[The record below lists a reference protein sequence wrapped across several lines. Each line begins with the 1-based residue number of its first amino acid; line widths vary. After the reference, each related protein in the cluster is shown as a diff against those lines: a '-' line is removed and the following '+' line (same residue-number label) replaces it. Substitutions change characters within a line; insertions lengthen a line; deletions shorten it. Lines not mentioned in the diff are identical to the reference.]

1 MHRSQGNFISEAN
14 TSPTIKYE
22 FYCLIPTGLKFSDL
36 SLHQPFLETVWYTD
50 YCVPS
55 QSSWL
60 RRSGVRPENLHIWCL
75 QVTPMMLAQGLDFK
89 THYSRIFQKHAC
101 CKSSRSCPLFLSSP
115 WSLKYLGSGLPPK
128 KQQDEGALIRK
139 DPRITKLAWDAQT
152 SLTKQNM
159 MWAFTEIFICVPT
172 GHPARGE
179 WQKITP
185 QQLSSFLE
193 V

>member
-1 MHRSQGNFISEAN
+1 MHRPQGNFISEAN
-14 TSPTIKYE
+14 TSPTTKYE
-22 FYCLIPTGLKFSDL
+22 FYCLLRTWLKFSDL

-50 YCVPS
+50 HCVPS
-55 QSSWL
+55 QSPWL

-75 QVTPMMLAQGLDFK
+75 QVTPMMPAQGLDFK
-89 THYSRIFQKHAC
+89 THYSRIFQKCAC
-101 CKSSRSCPLFLSSP
+101 CKSSQSCPLFLSSP
-115 WSLKYLGSGLPPK
+115 WSLKYLGSGLPPE

-139 DPRITKLAWDAQT
+139 DPRIAHLAWDAQT

-185 QQLSSFLE
+185 QWQSSFLE